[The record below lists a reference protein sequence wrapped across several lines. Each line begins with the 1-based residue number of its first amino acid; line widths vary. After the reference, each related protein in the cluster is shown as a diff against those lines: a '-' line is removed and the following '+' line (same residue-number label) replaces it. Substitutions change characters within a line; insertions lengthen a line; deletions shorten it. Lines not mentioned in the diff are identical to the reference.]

1 MQRED
6 VGDPSGTSL
15 HPVFLPQN
23 AVEKRKTRF
32 KDLHCTSYLA
42 TAIIVATVKLTSTS
56 AWTEHCPSW
65 FQGCTHTVLLQ
76 TQRPMEASEALL
88 HCCRGTVGTVGLS
101 DVLSDC
107 RTVGRCASVLT
118 EESLSDTVGQLSDT
132 VGLSDCRTVGL
143 SENCRNHCRTV
154 GPGLSANH
162 AGPPTLQPRSAA
174 AC

>member
-1 MQRED
+1 MILLVISPLCIFSSKCCGEEKKAIQ
-6 VGDPSGTSL
+6 GFAL
-15 HPVFLPQN
+15 HI
-23 AVEKRKTRF
+23 
-32 KDLHCTSYLA
+32 SYL
-42 TAIIVATVKLTSTS
+42 AIIVATVKLTSTS

-76 TQRPMEASEALL
+76 TKRPMEASEALL

-143 SENCRNHCRTV
+143 SETVGIHYRTV
-154 GPGLSANH
+154 GPGSGQEYLPISNSSC
-162 AGPPTLQPRSAA
+162 GTS
-174 AC
+174 